1 MSEYGNNQEQNR
13 LSAAI
18 DGELSEPEM
27 LHVSHQVSKDQ
38 DIKETLVRY
47 QLISDSLRGEEINLS
62 SLDLVSAVSQRL
74 ASEPTVLAPEK
85 SRTHMPKWVQ
95 PVAGAALAASVA
107 AVGILLG
114 PQFIN
119 GTQMR
124 APANDGLQVVAQ
136 PVGEVMPTPTLV
148 VQKENHW
155 KTIEDKTRTRLD
167 RYLEQHSQY
176 AAAPGGVKG
185 VMPYTSFV
193 SYGKPQK

>member
-1 MSEYGNNQEQNR
+1 MSEYGNNKEKGW
-13 LSAAI
+13 LSAI
-18 DGELSEPEM
+18 VDNELDEQEM
-27 LHVSHQVSKDQ
+27 LRVSHEVSKD
-38 DIKETLVRY
+38 DVLRETLIRY
-47 QLISDSLRGEEINLS
+47 QLISDSLRGEEVNLA
-62 SLDLVSAVSQRL
+62 SLDLVRAVGQRL
-74 ASEPTVLAPEK
+74 ESEPTVLAPVK
-85 SRTHMPKWVQ
+85 SRTHLPKWVQ
-95 PVAGAALAASVA
+95 PAAGAALAASVA
-107 AVGILLG
+107 ALGILLG

-119 GTQMR
+119 GTQPQ
-124 APANDGLQVVAQ
+124 APLKSGLQVVAQ
-136 PVGEVMPTPTLV
+136 PVGKVTPEPELV